1 MCPEFDNLSPTR
13 RTPHPGPHTRH
24 TMTPHDPAQRMSGAL
39 WILAS
44 ATAFGALAIFA
55 RYAFADGITIP
66 TLLFLRFAI
75 AGAVMACY
83 MFVTR
88 ARWPR
93 GQVLLTLILMGGVG
107 YVGQSWCYFAA
118 LQHASAGL
126 TALLLYLYPVIVTL
140 LMAAAGRQQLT
151 RFRLIAVATAFFGTV
166 LTIGGSVSG
175 SPLGIALGLGA
186 ACIYSVYI
194 ITGERATAAAGAIPA
209 ATVVM
214 LAAGAVNGGIALAQG
229 PVWPATALT
238 WTIILGIALLSTAF
252 AVVGFFIGIRRI
264 GAADG
269 ATLSTLEPVVT
280 IALAALLLDETIGP
294 WQLAGG
300 ALILA
305 AVIALVRA
313 GRRPMV
319 MVQETPA
326 TPG

>member
-1 MCPEFDNLSPTR
+1 MLS
-13 RTPHPGPHTRH
+13 
-24 TMTPHDPAQRMSGAL
+24 HDPAQRMSGAL

-44 ATAFGALAIFA
+44 AAAFGALAIFA
-55 RYAFADGITIP
+55 RHAFADGITVP
-66 TLLFLRFAI
+66 TLLFLRFGI

-83 MFVTR
+83 MLVTR

-93 GQVLLTLILMGGVG
+93 GRVLATLLLMGGVG
-107 YVGQSWCYFAA
+107 YVGQSWCFFTA
-118 LQHASAGL
+118 LQYASAGL

-140 LMAAAGRQQLT
+140 LMAAAGRTRLT
-151 RFRLIAVATAFFGTV
+151 RLRLIAVAAAFSGTV
-166 LTIGGSVSG
+166 LTIGGSVAG
-175 SPLGIALGLGA
+175 TPLGIALGLGA
-186 ACIYSVYI
+186 AFIYSIYI

-229 PVWPATALT
+229 PVWPDSLDT
-238 WTIILGIALLSTAF
+238 WGIILGIALLSTAF
-252 AVVGFFIGIRRI
+252 AVVGFFVGVRRI

-280 IALAALLLDETIGP
+280 IVLAALLLDETIGL

-313 GRRPMV
+313 GRRPAV
-319 MVQETPA
+319 AVRETPA
-326 TPG
+326 PHPGSP

>member
-1 MCPEFDNLSPTR
+1 
-13 RTPHPGPHTRH
+13 
-24 TMTPHDPAQRMSGAL
+24 MTPHDSAQRISGAL
-39 WILAS
+39 WILSS
-44 ATAFGALAIFA
+44 AAAFGALAIFA
-55 RYAFADGITIP
+55 RYAFAHGMTVP

-83 MFVTR
+83 MLVTR
-88 ARWPR
+88 AHWPR
-93 GQVLLTLILMGGVG
+93 GRVLATLLLMGGVG
-107 YVGQSWCYFAA
+107 YVGQSWCYFTA

-140 LMAAAGRQQLT
+140 LMAAAGRLRLT
-151 RFRLIAVATAFFGTV
+151 RFRLIAVATAFFGTA
-166 LTIGGSVSG
+166 LTIGGSVAG

-186 ACIYSVYI
+186 AFIYSIYI

-214 LAAGAVNGGIALAQG
+214 LAAGVVNGGIALAQG
-229 PVWPATALT
+229 PAWPASAQT
-238 WTIILGIALLSTAF
+238 WTIILAIALLSTAF
-252 AVVGFFIGIRRI
+252 AVVGFFAGVRRI

-280 IALAALLLDETIGP
+280 IALAALLLGETIGP

-305 AVIALVRA
+305 AVIALVRG
-313 GRRPMV
+313 GRHHLLEP
-319 MVQETPA
+319 QANTPRSVA
-326 TPG
+326 